1 MHKFLIIAAT
11 TLSLAA
17 CTSTQQG
24 AAVGAGVGAVT
35 GAVATGSVAGA
46 AVGAGIGGVVG
57 AAAGSVAGR
66 VEGESNMCW
75 YENSN
80 GGRYKDI
87 CPQG

>member
-17 CTSTQQG
+17 CTATQEG

-57 AAAGSVAGR
+57 AAAGNVLGR
-66 VEGESNMCW
+66 VDGDNNMCW
-75 YENSN
+75 YENRN
-80 GGRYKDI
+80 GGRYKDV
-87 CPQG
+87 CPRG